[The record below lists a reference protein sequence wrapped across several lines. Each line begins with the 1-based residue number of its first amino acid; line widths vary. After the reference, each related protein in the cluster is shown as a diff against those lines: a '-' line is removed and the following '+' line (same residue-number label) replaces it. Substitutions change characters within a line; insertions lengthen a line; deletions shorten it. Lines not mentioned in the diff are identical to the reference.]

1 MTEAMIN
8 VNSETKEV
16 NEILNAYNKGK
27 GSFELNG
34 LTILMSL
41 TAIFMVMNMWMP
53 DKINVYDGIKVFN
66 ENLMMI
72 LGIVLSITVAFIVF
86 KTNKQEL
93 ILNYV
98 KETINDNKRLK
109 DPMEMLFASPNSFLE
124 FTFYVIM
131 FISGFYLFAIAG
143 FAYHAIISY
152 QYYKEYDKVKDV
164 AVKMIVA
171 KDAAMNKTSSNPVSV
186 T

>member
-1 MTEAMIN
+1 
-8 VNSETKEV
+8 
-16 NEILNAYNKGK
+16 
-27 GSFELNG
+27 
-34 LTILMSL
+34 
-41 TAIFMVMNMWMP
+41 
-53 DKINVYDGIKVFN
+53 
-66 ENLMMI
+66 
-72 LGIVLSITVAFIVF
+72 
-86 KTNKQEL
+86 
-93 ILNYV
+93 
-98 KETINDNKRLK
+98 
-109 DPMEMLFASPNSFLE
+109 MLFASPNSFLE

-171 KDAAMNKTSSNPVSV
+171 KDAAINKTSSNPVSV